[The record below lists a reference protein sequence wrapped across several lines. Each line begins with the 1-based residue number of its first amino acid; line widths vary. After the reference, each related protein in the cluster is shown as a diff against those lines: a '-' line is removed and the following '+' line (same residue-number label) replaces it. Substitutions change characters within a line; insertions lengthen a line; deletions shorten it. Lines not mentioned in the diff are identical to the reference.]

1 MYSATVKSYAKINL
15 TLEVLGLKDGFHM
28 LDSFV
33 ASLDLC
39 NLVTVKKRKDNLVC
53 GKMKGMGMD
62 SVPFEKTT
70 AYKVA
75 DAFRQKF
82 QTTGTEI
89 TIYENIPVG
98 AGLGGS
104 SADAAGVLR
113 ALCKLYD
120 TPLDKVYDIANQ
132 YGSDIRY
139 MLEGGFARMQ
149 GKGEVVTP
157 LEEKNQLHFLL
168 LCPNSTVSAGE
179 CYKKYDEL
187 GGTPSYNTQKAV
199 QAYHGG
205 DLQTLGSLLCNDL
218 FYPAKSLNA
227 DLGRAY
233 EELLSFSPLGVCM
246 TGSGS
251 CVFALFESKEL
262 CEWAKSRYRGNFR
275 AIVSSTIS
283 TVSGGFEKL
292 KNPFAL

>member
-1 MYSATVKSYAKINL
+1 MYSVTVKSYAKVNL
-15 TLEVLGLKDGFHM
+15 TLEVLGVKDGFHM

-62 SVPFEKTT
+62 NVPFEQTT
-70 AYKVA
+70 ACKVA
-75 DAFRQKF
+75 EAFKEKF
-82 QTTGTEI
+82 QTPGVEI

-104 SADAAGVLR
+104 SADSAGVLR

-120 TPLDKVYDIANQ
+120 RPIADVYDIANK
-132 YGSDIRY
+132 YGSDIWY
-139 MLEGGFARMQ
+139 MMEGGFARMR
-149 GKGEVVTP
+149 GKGEIVEH
-157 LEEKNQLHFLL
+157 LEEKKQLHLLL
-168 LCPNSTVSAGE
+168 LCPDSVVSAGE
-179 CYKKYDEL
+179 CYRKYDEL
-187 GGTPSYNTQKAV
+187 GGTVSQCTERAI

-205 DLQTLGSLLCNDL
+205 DLETLGKLLCNDL
-218 FYPAKSLNA
+218 FVPAKALNS
-227 DLGRAY
+227 DLGKAY

-251 CVFALFESKEL
+251 CVFALFETKEL
-262 CEWAKSRYRGNFR
+262 CEWAKSRYKGKFR
-275 AIVSSTIS
+275 AIVSSTIG
-283 TVSGGFEKL
+283 GGFEKVV
-292 KNPFAL
+292 KNPFAV